1 MYNPLNPRTRPR
13 TSPLDKLVMR
23 NFNGEYLVSFTTK
36 FGEYILV
43 TSPDL
48 CDARNFPKV
57 QRRLIEKVTNFKQ
70 VRYGDCI
77 HNTTAHYDDQ
87 R

>member
-1 MYNPLNPRTRPR
+1 MYNPLNPRTRQR
-13 TSPLDKLVMR
+13 SSPLDKKVMR
-23 NFNGEYLVSFTTK
+23 NSNGEYLVNYTCK
-36 FGEYILV
+36 FGEYHVV

-48 CDARNFPKV
+48 CDARCFPKV
-57 QRRLIEKVTNFKQ
+57 QRRFIEKVLKFQ
-70 VRYGDCI
+70 EVRYGDCV

>member
-1 MYNPLNPRTRPR
+1 MYNPLNPRTRTR
-13 TSPLDKLVMR
+13 TSPLDRLVMR
-23 NFNGEYLVSFTTK
+23 NANGEYLVSYTAK
-36 FGEYILV
+36 LGEYHVI

-48 CDARNFPKV
+48 CDARSFPKV
-57 QRRLIEKVTNFKQ
+57 QRRHIEKVLKFKQ

-77 HNTTAHYDDQ
+77 HNTTPHYDDQ